1 MASSI
6 IGAHVTALNQCG
18 VLVNP
23 PADTTTDHVERSEPN
38 KMAKISALCFLQ
50 STFSATLHVDSNTV
64 RKYPVSVKTEYSLEA
79 LAKNVQ
85 DWCESHGIQPANGQ
99 VAEALS
105 ERTIRYYR
113 TLGLLD
119 AAPGSY
125 LRAFTEKHRLQLLA
139 IRIHQAQGFP
149 LRRIHEQL
157 YGKSEAELREFA
169 RKAGRQLK
177 LVAAPF
183 EAVAPTEH
191 WGVVPLTD
199 DLMIVSRQ
207 GRPLPPHLIRRLQT
221 TLAEAGWPGN
231 SETKRN

>member
-1 MASSI
+1 MNIPSAILRSPSSGETLPHRFQPSRR
-6 IGAHVTALNQCG
+6 GANTVADDFRALF
-18 VLVNP
+18 
-23 PADTTTDHVERSEPN
+23 
-38 KMAKISALCFLQ
+38 SAINI
-50 STFSATLHVDSNTV
+50 SATLHVDSNTV
-64 RKYPVSVKTEYSLEA
+64 RKYPVAVKTEYSLEA